1 MDRKIIKHASRFF
14 LVQSKERS
22 RNVGH
27 GKRLTE
33 YPTYRYVPKYLLILY
48 LLHYAYY
55 YAETVIKYTR

>member
-1 MDRKIIKHASRFF
+1 M
-14 LVQSKERS
+14 QSKERS